1 MCVWRTVIII
11 HSIHATPDVCVVMII
26 DDAAA
31 APAPPIS
38 PSLSLALGQ
47 LKPRTAPQRLEFAQ
61 MTEAKQQER
70 LVNRIRAVQKVGG
83 NRECLDCTEKGPQ
96 AIVLNFST
104 FVCTV
109 CSGIHREFNHR
120 IKGISMSKFTSEEVA
135 EMEAK
140 GNDKMHAVCVCKCRV
155 LPACS

>member
-1 MCVWRTVIII
+1 
-11 HSIHATPDVCVVMII
+11 
-26 DDAAA
+26 
-31 APAPPIS
+31 
-38 PSLSLALGQ
+38 
-47 LKPRTAPQRLEFAQ
+47 

-96 AIVLNFST
+96 SVVLNFST

-120 IKGISMSKFTSEEVA
+120 IKSISMSKFSAEEVA
-135 EMEAK
+135 DIEAK
-140 GNDKMHAVCVCKCRV
+140 GNDRMHAVCDT
-155 LPACS
+155 LPLSLSSRC